1 MLTIRLCYLLMNANV
16 VVHIVC
22 FPHDSMVALI
32 NNVSAKLKRGL
43 YLTQFLNSIYGVSK
57 SNVHKHAHIH
67 IHNGNIFLI
76 AASKHQ
82 SKHKCYVFGCCKQ
95 THLKNAI
102 IKIEI
107 LLMQHFFIILMLPL
121 RTEDSLTCSNKIC
134 Q

>member
-1 MLTIRLCYLLMNANV
+1 MNANV

-43 YLTQFLNSIYGVSK
+43 YLTQFLNPIYGVSK
-57 SNVHKHAHIH
+57 SNVHKHAHIISNTH
-67 IHNGNIFLI
+67 TQYGNIFLI
-76 AASKHQ
+76 DAPKREF
-82 SKHKCYVFGCCKQ
+82 KYKCYVFGCCEQ

-102 IKIEI
+102 TKIEI
-107 LLMQHFFIILMLPL
+107 LFNATLFIILMLPL
-121 RTEDSLTCSNKIC
+121 KTEDYLTCSNKIS